1 MAGFGQMAEVLRQI
15 DEYRMN
21 GVDIQCDCYPYY
33 AFSTMVGSTTYDDGW
48 LERYHCG

>member
-21 GVDIQCDCYPYY
+21 GLDIQCDCYPYC
-33 AFSTMVGSTTYDDGW
+33 AFSTIILATAS
-48 LERYHCG
+48 